1 MKTSRT
7 ILIYWFLLIVPTLVI
22 GVWALKLLS
31 HEKDRLKIQAVASLT
46 ERARTMADSLEFT
59 VADVEEA
66 LTRSLLTVDKSRIEP
81 TLSHWQETNPLVRNV
96 FIWNENRLI
105 YPVDGLAATP
115 EERRFAIRYEALFT
129 GRLAFGFGNGVSSD
143 EWNSPVVQV
152 EKSYQ
157 SNAKAKSSA
166 RKDLLSLARL
176 ENQDQTATAPSESYG
191 GKPLFKPRSGWIP
204 WFSENRL
211 FILGYAQREE
221 KGPVYGLELELMTL
235 LSRLITQLPQVKES
249 YAAFGLVSGDD
260 ELVFQAGGFPIDVKK
275 KPEISVPL
283 SDLLPHYRV
292 NVYLSEKGAPGETG
306 FIYVSALLVLVFLAA
321 MILGGT
327 LLIRD
332 SRRSMKDAM
341 EKTSFV
347 SSVSH
352 ELKTPL
358 TSIRMYAEL
367 LAEGRVSQPEKVN
380 RYLSVIVS
388 ESQRLTRLVNN
399 VLDFGRLEQGKKTYH
414 KASLDMAEF
423 VRGIFDAHSIRIAAA
438 GLSLELHIPENA
450 ILIIVT
456 DRDALEQVLL
466 NLIDNAVKYAAS
478 GKYLGCSV
486 ENNSNDTIDLV
497 ITDRGPG
504 IPPAHQTLIFEKFH
518 RVDNSLTAE
527 QAGSGLGLS
536 IARRILRDLGGDL
549 IFEPEKDGGSRF
561 IARIGKS

>member
-66 LTRSLLTVDKSRIEP
+66 LTRSLLTMDTSRLKE
-81 TLSHWQETNPLVRNV
+81 TLGNWQETNPLVRNV
-96 FIWNENRLI
+96 FVWKNNNLI

-115 EERRFAIRYEALFT
+115 EERRFTARYEALFT
-129 GRLAFGFGNGVSSD
+129 GRLSFGFGEGVSAD
-143 EWNSPVVQV
+143 EWNSPTVQG
-152 EKSYQ
+152 EKFDQ
-157 SNAKAKSSA
+157 DKAKAKSSA

-176 ENQDQTATAPSESYG
+176 ENQNQTATAPSENHD

-275 KPEISVPL
+275 QPEISVPL
-283 SDLLPHYRV
+283 SGLLPHYRV
-292 NVYLSEKGAPGETG
+292 NVYLAEKGAPGETG
-306 FIYVSALLVLVFLAA
+306 FIYVSALLVLIFSAA

-423 VRGIFDAHSIRIAAA
+423 FRGILDAHSIRIAAA
-438 GLSLELHIPENA
+438 GLSLELSIPDSA
-450 ILIIVT
+450 ISIVT
-456 DRDALEQVLL
+456 DRDALEQVIL
-466 NLIDNAVKYAAS
+466 NLIDNAVKYAGS
-478 GKYLGCSV
+478 GKYLGVSV
-486 ENNSNDTIDLV
+486 ENNANDTVDLV
-497 ITDRGPG
+497 ITDKGPG
-504 IPPAHQTLIFEKFH
+504 IPPSHQALIFEKFH
-518 RVDNSLTAE
+518 RVDNSLTAD

>member
-22 GVWALKLLS
+22 GIWALKLLS

-66 LTRSLLTVDKSRIEP
+66 LTRSLLTMDTSQIKE
-81 TLSHWQETNPLVRNV
+81 TLGNWQATNPLVRNV
-96 FIWNENRLI
+96 FVWKNNNLI

-115 EERRFAIRYEALFT
+115 EERRFTARYEALFT
-129 GRLAFGFGNGVSSD
+129 GRLAFGFGEGVSAD
-143 EWNSPVVQV
+143 EWNSMAAQGEKNDQNKAK
-152 EKSYQ
+152 EKSL
-157 SNAKAKSSA
+157 A

-176 ENQDQTATAPSESYG
+176 ESQDQTATAPSENHG

-204 WFSENRL
+204 WFAENRL

-260 ELVFQAGGFPIDVKK
+260 ELVYQAGGFPIDVKK
-275 KPEISVPL
+275 QPEISVPL
-283 SDLLPHYRV
+283 SGLLPHYRV
-292 NVYLSEKGAPGETG
+292 NVYLSEKGAPGDTG
-306 FIYVSALLVLVFLAA
+306 FVYVSALLVLIFSAA

-423 VRGIFDAHSIRIAAA
+423 VRGILDAHSIRIAAA
-438 GLSLELHIPENA
+438 GLSLELSIPDST
-450 ILIIVT
+450 ISIVT
-456 DRDALEQVLL
+456 DRDALEQVIL
-466 NLIDNAVKYAAS
+466 NLIDNAVKYAGS
-478 GKYLGCSV
+478 GKYLGVSV
-486 ENNSNDTIDLV
+486 ENNANDTVDLV
-497 ITDRGPG
+497 ITDKGPG
-504 IPPAHQTLIFEKFH
+504 IPPAHQALIFEKFH
-518 RVDNSLTAE
+518 RVDNSLTAD

>member
-22 GVWALKLLS
+22 GGWALKLLS

-66 LTRSLLTVDKSRIEP
+66 LTRSLLTVDKSRIEA
-81 TLSHWQETNPLVRNV
+81 TLSHWQATNPLVRNV
-96 FIWNENRLI
+96 FIWKDNRLI

-115 EERRFAIRYEALFT
+115 EERRFTIRYEALFT

-152 EKSYQ
+152 GKGYQ

-166 RKDLLSLARL
+166 RKDLISLARL
-176 ENQDQTATAPSESYG
+176 ENQDQTAMAPSENHG

-283 SDLLPHYRV
+283 SGLLPHYRV
-292 NVYLSEKGAPGETG
+292 NVYLAEKGAPGETG
-306 FIYVSALLVLVFLAA
+306 FIYVSALLVLIFLAA

-438 GLSLELHIPENA
+438 GLSLELHIPDSA
-450 ILIIVT
+450 ILIMT

-466 NLIDNAVKYAAS
+466 NLIDNAVKYAGS

-486 ENNSNDTIDLV
+486 ENNAINTVDLV

-504 IPPAHQTLIFEKFH
+504 IPQAHRTLIFEKFH

-549 IFEPEKDGGSRF
+549 LYEPEKDGGSRF